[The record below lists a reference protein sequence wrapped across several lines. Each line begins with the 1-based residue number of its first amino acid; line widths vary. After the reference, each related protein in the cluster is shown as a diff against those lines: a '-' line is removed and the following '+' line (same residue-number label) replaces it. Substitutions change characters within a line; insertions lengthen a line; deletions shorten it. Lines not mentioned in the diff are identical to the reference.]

1 MAKIDLPDNLLS
13 GLVPG
18 LLGQKPREK
27 RKVDKG
33 KSVFRSLIRSAEE
46 AESDGFHA
54 LSVAD
59 APYSQE
65 ELEALLDDVHGLGEE
80 LKRDP
85 KQEAVVAY
93 KLAVRN
99 FVHYVVERTYAL
111 EEKNSGTNILKRKK
125 YVILNVVDR
134 KLERLAAEILSSQR
148 NQFEILRK
156 VDEIYGILV
165 DLLQ

>member
-18 LLGQKPREK
+18 LSGRKPREE
-27 RKVDKG
+27 RKIDKG
-33 KSVFRSLIRSAEE
+33 KGVFRTLLRSAQETE
-46 AESDGFHA
+46 TDGFHA

-59 APYSQE
+59 APFSQE
-65 ELEALLDDVHGLGEE
+65 DLETLLDDVHGLGED

-85 KQEAVVAY
+85 NPDAVVAY

-99 FVHYVVERTYAL
+99 FVHYVVSRAYTL
-111 EEKNSGTNILKRKK
+111 EEKTSGTNILKRKK
-125 YVILNVVDR
+125 YVILSVVDA
-134 KLERLAAEILSSQR
+134 KLERLAAEILSTQR
-148 NQFEILRK
+148 NQLEILRK

>member
-18 LLGQKPREK
+18 LSGRKPREE

-33 KSVFRSLIRSAEE
+33 RGVFRTLLGKAEE
-46 AESDGFHA
+46 AEGDGFHTG
-54 LSVAD
+54 SVAD
-59 APYSQE
+59 APFTHAD
-65 ELEALLDDVHGLGEE
+65 LEAMLDEVHGLGED

-85 KQEAVVAY
+85 NPEAVVAY

-99 FVHYVVERTYAL
+99 FVHYVVSRAYAL
-111 EEKNSGTNILKRKK
+111 EEKTSGTNILKRKK
-125 YVILNVVDR
+125 YVILSVVDR
-134 KLERLAAEILSSQR
+134 KLERLAAEVLSTQRSQL
-148 NQFEILRK
+148 EILRK

>member
-18 LLGQKPREK
+18 LSGKKPREE

-33 KSVFRSLIRSAEE
+33 KGVFRTLLRSAER
-46 AESDGFHA
+46 AEDDGFHA
-54 LSVAD
+54 GSVAD
-59 APYSQE
+59 APFSQAD
-65 ELEALLDDVHGLGEE
+65 LEALLDDVHGLGED

-85 KQEAVVAY
+85 NPEAVVAY

-99 FVHYVVERTYAL
+99 FVHYVVSRAYAL
-111 EEKNSGTNILKRKK
+111 EEKTSGTNILKRKK
-125 YVILNVVDR
+125 YVILSVVDQ
-134 KLERLAAEILSSQR
+134 KLEKLAAEILSTQR
-148 NQFEILRK
+148 NQLEILRR

>member
-18 LLGQKPREK
+18 LSGRKPREE

-33 KSVFRSLIRSAEE
+33 KGVFRTLLKDAEKTE
-46 AESDGFHA
+46 DGFHA
-54 LSVAD
+54 ESVAE
-59 APYSQE
+59 APFSQAD
-65 ELEALLDDVHGLGEE
+65 LEALLDDVHGLGED

-85 KQEAVVAY
+85 NPDAVVAY

-99 FVHYVVERTYAL
+99 FVHFVVSRAYTL
-111 EEKNSGTNILKRKK
+111 EEKTSGTNILKRKK
-125 YVILNVVDR
+125 YVILSVVDQ
-134 KLERLAAEILSSQR
+134 KLERLAAEILSTQR
-148 NQFEILRK
+148 NQLEILRK

>member
-18 LLGQKPREK
+18 LSGRKPREE

-33 KSVFRSLIRSAEE
+33 KSVFRTLMRGAEG
-46 AESDGFHA
+46 ADTDGFHA
-54 LSVAD
+54 QSVAD
-59 APYSQE
+59 APFSQA
-65 ELEALLDDVHGLGEE
+65 ELEALLDDVHELGED

-85 KQEAVVAY
+85 NPQAVVAY

-99 FVHYVVERTYAL
+99 FVHYVVERTYRL
-111 EEKNSGTNILKRKK
+111 EEKTSGTNILKRKK
-125 YVILNVVDR
+125 FVVLNVIDR
-134 KLERLAAEILSSQR
+134 KLERLAAEILNSQR
-148 NQFEILRK
+148 NQLEILRK